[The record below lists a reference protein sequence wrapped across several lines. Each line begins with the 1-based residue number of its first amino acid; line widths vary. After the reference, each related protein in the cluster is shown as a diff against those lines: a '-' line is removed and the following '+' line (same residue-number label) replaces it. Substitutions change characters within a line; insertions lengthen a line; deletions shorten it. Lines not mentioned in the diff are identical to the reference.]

1 MFGTI
6 LAYKRHTVH
15 KNTTL
20 PHDKDSTK
28 FSGYLPQESK
38 VELSH
43 LNSTLS
49 PKTAAQLSSS
59 LDSFKTT
66 KKPTI
71 QRTPDLR
78 HMTLGLLLNSR
89 CAYPKPTHTT
99 HRP

>member
-28 FSGYLPQESK
+28 FCGYLPQESK

-43 LNSTLS
+43 LN
-49 PKTAAQLSSS
+49 
-59 LDSFKTT
+59 
-66 KKPTI
+66 
-71 QRTPDLR
+71 
-78 HMTLGLLLNSR
+78 
-89 CAYPKPTHTT
+89 
-99 HRP
+99 